1 MAASHLN
8 RLTREHALLMTCA
21 CAAVL
26 LLSFPSTIGNWTS
39 LNLSSVNSSPNESEI
54 DSAARRRNH
63 RHGCADWPHTRVGE
77 FATCLRSS
85 FDARLDH
92 ETVYRI
98 GSSARRID

>member
-54 DSAARRRNH
+54 DSALQQA
-63 RHGCADWPHTRVGE
+63 
-77 FATCLRSS
+77 ATASLGQREGAIIVM
-85 FDARLDH
+85 DAQ
-92 ETVYRI
+92 TGRI
-98 GSSARRID
+98 RA